1 MMLVEM
7 KNISKQWG
15 SFCLE
20 DISMELPEGYILGLI
35 GPNGSGKT
43 TLLHILLGLYEQ
55 SRGTVTI
62 DGMSYAEEE
71 PAIREETGVVL
82 LEDMFDGGLS
92 LLDNGNNYGSFFKRY
107 SSETLQGYLERFG
120 LSPKRKFRALSRG
133 EKLKFQFA
141 FALSHDAKLL
151 VLDEPTGN
159 FDREFRREFFQ
170 VLKEFISDG
179 KRSVILSTHLTED
192 LDRIADYILYL
203 DHGKSVFSGDIETLR
218 ESYRLVTEEKWRIR
232 AIDRELVVYVEDGEF
247 GTRAL
252 VRNSC
257 GIGRFIKPG
266 DSELTASTPTL
277 EELMYFTTK
286 R

>member
-1 MMLVEM
+1 MMLVEV

-203 DHGKSVFSGDIETLR
+203 DHGKSVFSGDIEMLR
-218 ESYRLVTEEKWRIR
+218 ESYRLVTGEKWRIR